1 MTRPHILYL
10 SYDGLTDPLGASQIL
25 PYVLG
30 LEEKGFRFTLVSFE
44 KKERFEAGKKVV
56 NDILQKR
63 RIRWIPLPYTRKPPI
78 LSTLWDI
85 FRLKKTVCR
94 IHQNETVNLV
104 HCRSYITALAG
115 TELKKKFGIPFL
127 FDMRGFYPDERAD
140 AGLWPRRHP
149 IFGAVYRYF
158 KKREKDFFSAADY
171 TVVLTHA
178 GEAIIRSGELTGEP
192 FSGPLSVIPCCA
204 DFSFFDYRRF
214 TEEDKSRIR
223 TRLGISQDAFVLGY
237 SGSLGTW
244 YMLPEMLDFFA
255 VFLKTKPDAV
265 FLFLTRDEPGIV
277 FQEAARA
284 GVAKESI
291 RVTSCSR
298 SEMPLAVSLFDA
310 SLFFILPSF
319 SKQASS
325 PTKQGELMG
334 MGIPIICNSGVGD
347 VRKIVEDA
355 NSGVLVDG
363 LAEKDYF
370 EAVSRFF
377 EGSYDRERIRRE
389 GDIFYGLSEGIA
401 RYSAIYDFLLPAR
414 L

>member
-1 MTRPHILYL
+1 MPHHVLYL

-44 KKERFEAGKKVV
+44 KKERFQAGKKAV
-56 NDILQKR
+56 NNLLQKR
-63 RIRWIPLPYTRKPPI
+63 HVDWIPLLYTRKPPI

-85 FRLKKTVCR
+85 LRLKKMIRR
-94 IHQNETVNLV
+94 IHRNEPVNLV
-104 HCRSYITALAG
+104 HCRGYITALAG
-115 TELKKKFGIPFL
+115 MEFKKKYGIPFL

-140 AGLWPRRHP
+140 SGLWPKKHP

-158 KKREKDFFSAADY
+158 KKKEKAFLAAADY
-171 TVVLTHA
+171 SVVLTQS
-178 GEAIIRSGELTGEP
+178 GESIMRRGELTGGP
-192 FSGPLSVIPCCA
+192 FSGQLSVIPCCA
-204 DFSFFDYRRF
+204 DFSFFDYRRIL
-214 TEEDKSRIR
+214 EEDKRAFR
-223 TRLGISQDAFVLGY
+223 VRLAISQEAFVLGY

-244 YMLPEMLDFFA
+244 YMLPQMMDFFA

-298 SEMPLAVSLFDA
+298 AEMPLAVSLFDA

-334 MGIPIICNSGVGD
+334 MGIPVICNSGVGD

-355 NSGVLVDG
+355 DSGVVVDG
-363 LAEKDYF
+363 LAEKDYL

-389 GDIFYGLSEGIA
+389 GEIFYGLSEGVA